1 MTDQITVIEC
11 RGGCVETLAEQ
22 RTGAGEVR
30 RSSNYDQVAEGGYR
44 MLDGSLRWSGR
55 DITPKYENITVIE
68 IDRGNTFTGDANDVQ
83 ARYIGNIQRVD
94 TDLWIM
100 EKSIATDEYIN
111 GLRVATFVNRL
122 VLNPEPVLTVQE
134 QKDVI
139 AAIEGYTSGTI
150 TQPIGITGLGSG
162 TIVSLH
168 GMRVDRALAKGDILH
183 AVVVNGDTAYIQY
196 AEALGWA
203 ALGVV
208 DNVGDGRWHSHDYTF
223 PGLGPCLFYV
233 NGTMDAVA
241 IIDNNAYVNITVPGV
256 TDFPTHVVVHQN
268 HLFLAFPNGRII
280 HSAIGDP
287 QNFAAVSGAAELGVG
302 GEITGFQVLPGDS
315 LAIYC
320 KDRIAVLSGTST
332 ADWQMST
339 YSDEIGAYEGTIQNM
354 PTSIFCDKRGVTTL
368 SSSDRYANF
377 ASKTLSQ
384 KFDPLYQ
391 RTIGNAVL
399 FSSIN
404 REKSQYRIYNE
415 TGHGIHM
422 TFTAGA
428 LVGGMAVDLKH
439 EITAVGSLR
448 GDEDI
453 NYFAS
458 SDGWVHRM
466 DWGSTMSG
474 KPLEAFLEF
483 PYFNYG
489 SARQKKNFKE
499 LVFDIMGD
507 PRVEISA
514 TNSVDRGEP
523 YNEDGSPVD
532 IQVREREKPGYLT
545 NILTR
550 FRQRIR
556 GVAYTV
562 GTGFDQ
568 SILIRGGAHR
578 HIINS
583 MTVHYTYRG
592 QKK

>member
-287 QNFAAVSGAAELGVG
+287 TNFTAVGGAAELGIG
-302 GEITGFQVLPGDS
+302 GEVTGFQVLPGDS

-466 DWGSTMSG
+466 DWGATMSG